1 MNLRTAARGFVAF
14 LLSVPALQGNPYWAV
29 TYPSSNI
36 CALRGST
43 VEIRCNYKYPYA
55 NTVEKKLWFTNIHN
69 EPVDLKDD
77 TDYTGRVKY
86 SCVEHRCSYYYST
99 CTGTCTLRIENLTQ
113 SDSAEYKF
121 RITTNNG
128 GAYSGD
134 PGVKLSVTDLQ
145 VKVVIPPTRPNWV
158 RLECHSMC
166 HFTRYPT
173 YTWYRDGT
181 QQHHGWFTWF
191 YINSEYRSSCAVQG
205 SEHLPSPSVYAPETP
220 SVGWTPPGVI
230 EEGSSVNLTCTSEA
244 NPVAKYTWT
253 KVTTGH
259 PPGHSDQGQQLS
271 FHPIQS
277 SHSGQYLCKA
287 ENDLGTKSSSPFSID
302 VKYGPKHTFVIPSP
316 PGEIME
322 GGSVTLSCSSDANP
336 AADYTWFKDNQ
347 PLLWEPS
354 RPYTLDSVSSKD
366 RGTYRCQAENQYG
379 YLGSNSVFI
388 DVLYAPKTPS
398 VSVRPPGEIKEG
410 GSVTLSCSSDA
421 NPAADY
427 TWFKDNQPLLWEPR
441 RPYTLDSVRSKD
453 RGTYH
458 CQGENQYGY
467 LGSNS
472 VFIDVLYAP
481 KTPSVS
487 VRPPGG
493 IKEGGSVT
501 LSCSSDAN
509 PAADYTWFKDN
520 QPLLW
525 EPSQPYTLDPVSSK
539 DRGTY
544 HCQAENQYG
553 YLGSNSVFI
562 DVLYAPKTPS
572 VSVRPPGGIKEGG
585 SVTLSC
591 SSDANPAADYTWFK
605 DNQPLLWEPSQPYT
619 LDPVSSKDRGTYHCQ
634 AENQYGYL
642 GSNSV
647 FIDVLYAPKTPSV
660 SVRPPGGIKEGGSVT
675 LSCSSDANPAADYT
689 WFKDNQPLL
698 WEPSQPYTLDPV
710 SSKDRGTYHCQ
721 AENQYGYLGS
731 NSVFID
737 VLYAPKTPS
746 VSVRPPGEIKEGG
759 SVTLSCSS
767 DANPAADYTWFRDNQ
782 PLPWEPRRPYTLDP
796 VRSKDRGTYRC
807 HAENQYGYLGSN
819 SVFIDV
825 LYAPKTPSV
834 SVRPPGEIMEG
845 GSVTLSCSSDANP
858 AADYTWF
865 KDNQSLLWE
874 PRRHYTLDPVRSK
887 DRGTYRCHAEN
898 QYGYLGSNSVFI
910 DVQYAPKTP
919 SVSVRPPGG
928 IKEGGSVT
936 LSCSSDAN
944 PAADYTWFKDNQ
956 PLLWEPSQ
964 PYTLDP
970 VSSKDRGTYHCQA
983 ENQYGYLGSNSV
995 FIDVLYAPKTPSVS
1009 VRPPGG
1015 IKEGGSVTL
1024 SCSSDANP
1032 AADYTWFREHGGSVG
1047 ELGENYTISNITTE
1061 LGGNYYCEA
1070 RNAVGLQNSTLMFLN
1085 VTATPSSSSSGTTTV
1100 AAGTVAVLLAS
1111 ILLIIFLWMRRKRAS
1126 RKARGQGGRPDTRQ
1140 ESPPCPVYDNVSA
1153 LTNRSA
1159 SAAQREP
1166 IEEQDDPHYASIHI
1180 SRSKNQEVAGG
1191 FAGSL
1196 VESDH
1201 TEQVLYSAIN
1211 LKRPKAVPDDSKL
1224 MSELYTTIKY
1234 MSQKMHYF

>member
-14 LLSVPALQGNPYWAV
+14 LLS
-29 TYPSSNI
+29 
-36 CALRGST
+36 
-43 VEIRCNYKYPYA
+43 
-55 NTVEKKLWFTNIHN
+55 
-69 EPVDLKDD
+69 
-77 TDYTGRVKY
+77 
-86 SCVEHRCSYYYST
+86 
-99 CTGTCTLRIENLTQ
+99 
-113 SDSAEYKF
+113 
-121 RITTNNG
+121 
-128 GAYSGD
+128 
-134 PGVKLSVTDLQ
+134 
-145 VKVVIPPTRPNWV
+145 
-158 RLECHSMC
+158 
-166 HFTRYPT
+166 
-173 YTWYRDGT
+173 
-181 QQHHGWFTWF
+181 
-191 YINSEYRSSCAVQG
+191 
-205 SEHLPSPSVYAPETP
+205 LPDAPETP
-220 SVGWTPPGVI
+220 SVGGTPPGVI
-230 EEGSSVNLTCTSEA
+230 KEGSSVNLTCTSEA
-244 NPVAKYTWT
+244 NPVAKYSWT
-253 KVTTGH
+253 KVPTDH
-259 PPGHSDQGQQLS
+259 SLGHSVQGQQLS

-277 SHSGQYLCKA
+277 SDSGQYLCTA
-287 ENDLGTKSSSPFSID
+287 ENDLGKIISYPFSID
-302 VKYGPKHTFVIPSP
+302 VKYAPKTPSVSVRP
-316 PGEIME
+316 PGGIKE

-354 RPYTLDSVSSKD
+354 QPYTLDPVSSKD
-366 RGTYRCQAENQYG
+366 RGTYHCQAENQYG

-421 NPAADY
+421 NPAANY
-427 TWFKDNQPLLWEPR
+427 TWFKDNQPLPWEPR
-441 RPYTLDSVRSKD
+441 RPYTLDPVRSKD
-453 RGTYH
+453 RGTYRCH
-458 CQGENQYGY
+458 AENQYGY

-509 PAADYTWFKDN
+509 PAADHTWFKDN

-767 DANPAADYTWFRDNQ
+767 DANPAANYTWFKDNQ

-796 VRSKDRGTYRC
+796 VSSKDRGTYR
-807 HAENQYGYLGSN
+807 
-819 SVFIDV
+819 
-825 LYAPKTPSV
+825 
-834 SVRPPGEIMEG
+834 
-845 GSVTLSCSSDANP
+845 
-858 AADYTWF
+858 
-865 KDNQSLLWE
+865 
-874 PRRHYTLDPVRSK
+874 
-887 DRGTYRCHAEN
+887 
-898 QYGYLGSNSVFI
+898 
-910 DVQYAPKTP
+910 
-919 SVSVRPPGG
+919 
-928 IKEGGSVT
+928 
-936 LSCSSDAN
+936 
-944 PAADYTWFKDNQ
+944 
-956 PLLWEPSQ
+956 
-964 PYTLDP
+964 
-970 VSSKDRGTYHCQA
+970 CQA

-995 FIDVLYAPKTPSVS
+995 FIDVLYAPKTPSLS
-1009 VRPPGG
+1009 VRPPGE

-1061 LGGNYYCEA
+1061 LGGNHYCEA

-1085 VTATPSSSSSGTTTV
+1085 VTATSSSPSSVTTITV
-1100 AAGTVAVLLAS
+1100 ARGTVAVLLAT
-1111 ILLIIFLWMRRKRAS
+1111 ILLLIFLWMRRKRAS

-1180 SRSKNQEVAGG
+1180 SRSKNQEVPGG
-1191 FAGSL
+1191 FAGAL

-1234 MSQKMHYF
+1234 MSQKMHYFKIDSALNGF

>member
-14 LLSVPALQGNPYWAV
+14 LLSVPALQGYDDWAV

-43 VEIRCNYKYPYA
+43 VEIHCNYKYPYY
-55 NTVEKKLWFTNIHN
+55 TVEKEFWFTNIDN

-77 TDYTGRVKY
+77 TDYTGRVEYHCGDPSCNWFY
-86 SCVEHRCSYYYST
+86 SS
-99 CTGTCTLRIENLTQ
+99 CTGTCTLRIKDLRQ
-113 SDSAEYKF
+113 SDSADYKF
-121 RITTNNG
+121 KITTDNG
-128 GAYSGD
+128 GAYSGV

-145 VKVVIPPTRPNWV
+145 VKVVILPSSPNRV
-158 RLECHSMC
+158 QLECHSMC
-166 HFTRYPT
+166 HLTGYPT
-173 YTWYRDGT
+173 YIWYRDGT
-181 QQHHGWFTWF
+181 QPHQARFTWF
-191 YINSEYRSSCAVQG
+191 NINSEYRTSCAVQG
-205 SEHLPSPSVYAPETP
+205 SEHLPSPSVSGFSLRVGLPVVQDAPETP

-230 EEGSSVNLTCTSEA
+230 KEGSSVNLTCTSEA

-259 PPGHSDQGQQLS
+259 SPGQSVQGQQLS

-277 SHSGQYLCKA
+277 SDSGQYLCKA
-287 ENDLGTKSSSPFSID
+287 KNDLGRKTSSPFSID

-336 AADYTWFKDNQ
+336 AADYTWFRDNQ
-347 PLLWEPS
+347 PLPWEPR
-354 RPYTLDSVSSKD
+354 RPYTLDPVSSKD
-366 RGTYRCQAENQYG
+366 RGTYRCHAENQYG

-388 DVLYAPKTPS
+388 DV
-398 VSVRPPGEIKEG
+398 
-410 GSVTLSCSSDA
+410 
-421 NPAADY
+421 
-427 TWFKDNQPLLWEPR
+427 Q
-441 RPYTLDSVRSKD
+441 
-453 RGTYH
+453 
-458 CQGENQYGY
+458 
-467 LGSNS
+467 
-472 VFIDVLYAP
+472 
-481 KTPSVS
+481 
-487 VRPPGG
+487 
-493 IKEGGSVT
+493 
-501 LSCSSDAN
+501 
-509 PAADYTWFKDN
+509 
-520 QPLLW
+520 
-525 EPSQPYTLDPVSSK
+525 
-539 DRGTY
+539 
-544 HCQAENQYG
+544 
-553 YLGSNSVFI
+553 
-562 DVLYAPKTPS
+562 
-572 VSVRPPGGIKEGG
+572 
-585 SVTLSC
+585 
-591 SSDANPAADYTWFK
+591 
-605 DNQPLLWEPSQPYT
+605 
-619 LDPVSSKDRGTYHCQ
+619 
-634 AENQYGYL
+634 
-642 GSNSV
+642 
-647 FIDVLYAPKTPSV
+647 
-660 SVRPPGGIKEGGSVT
+660 
-675 LSCSSDANPAADYT
+675 
-689 WFKDNQPLL
+689 
-698 WEPSQPYTLDPV
+698 
-710 SSKDRGTYHCQ
+710 
-721 AENQYGYLGS
+721 
-731 NSVFID
+731 
-737 VLYAPKTPS
+737 YAPKTPS